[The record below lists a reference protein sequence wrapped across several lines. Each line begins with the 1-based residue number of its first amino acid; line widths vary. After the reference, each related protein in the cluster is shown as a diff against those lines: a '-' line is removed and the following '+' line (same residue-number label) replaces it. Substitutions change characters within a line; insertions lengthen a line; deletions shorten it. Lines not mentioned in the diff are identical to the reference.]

1 MPCGACGSKPQKE
14 TYVHTLPDGS
24 TKVFSS
30 KIEANA
36 SKARLG
42 GAVAPQK

>member
-1 MPCGACGSKPQKE
+1 MPCSACGSKPQKE

-24 TKVFSS
+24 TKVFAS

-42 GAVAPQK
+42 GTVDTQK